1 MSSRTSGQ
9 HQERPNGEAD
19 FGWHITN
26 AVVWQLQILECNS
39 STGTAA
45 PYAEALVD
53 SQSQLIKKPILRRP
67 TNADQHAVAEQDL
80 NQTSWY
86 Q

>member
-1 MSSRTSGQ
+1 MFTVHLPMSSRTSGQ
-9 HQERPNGEAD
+9 HQERPNAEAD

-53 SQSQLIKKPILRRP
+53 SQSQLIKKNPF
-67 TNADQHAVAEQDL
+67 
-80 NQTSWY
+80 
-86 Q
+86 